1 MRTKETFAGQMAR
14 KLGEEELIR
23 VAGGIFITGRT
34 QAPGTC
40 GANGDDDWI
49 DVSDD
54 PVLI

>member
-1 MRTKETFAGQMAR
+1 MRIKETFARKMAR
-14 KLGEEELIR
+14 KLDDEELIR
-23 VAGGIFITGRT
+23 VSGGIFITGRT